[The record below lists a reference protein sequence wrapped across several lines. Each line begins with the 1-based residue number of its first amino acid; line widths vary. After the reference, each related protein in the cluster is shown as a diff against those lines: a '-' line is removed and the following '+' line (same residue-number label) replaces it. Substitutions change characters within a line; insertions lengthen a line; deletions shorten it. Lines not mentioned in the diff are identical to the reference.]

1 MIRLSAFADEISQ
14 DPLEQID
21 VLTRHGIRHIEF
33 RAIHGTNVLDLDDEQ
48 HKAYRGLL
56 RARGFGL
63 SALGSPIGKIRI
75 TESFDNHLLRFGR
88 ALDLAD
94 YYETP
99 RIRVF
104 SFYIPPG
111 DDPAVY
117 REEVIA
123 RMKELARRAESR
135 GVTLLLENEKGIYG
149 DTAQRVSDLLESV
162 DSPVL
167 AHAFDPAN
175 YVEVGQDIDQ
185 AWSLLHARVR
195 HFHVKDYN
203 ARTHRNV
210 PAGAGDGQIPSLMER
225 AVEGGYDGF
234 VVLEPHLVV
243 AELSFGFTGPERF
256 ADAAK
261 ALKNILDQRAIA
273 YA

>member
-48 HKAYRGLL
+48 HEAYRGLL

-94 YYETP
+94 FYETP

-162 DSPVL
+162 DSPAL

-203 ARTHRNV
+203 AKTHRNV

-261 ALKNILDQRAIA
+261 ALKNILDQLAIA

>member
-21 VLTRHGIRHIEF
+21 VLTRHGIRHIEL

-48 HKAYRGLL
+48 HEAYRGLL

-94 YYETP
+94 FYETP

-117 REEVIA
+117 REAVIA

-149 DTAQRVSDLLESV
+149 DTAQRVGDLLESV
-162 DSPVL
+162 DSPAL

-203 ARTHRNV
+203 AKTHCNV
-210 PAGAGDGQIPSLMER
+210 PAGAGDGRIPSLMER
-225 AVEGGYDGF
+225 AVESGYNGF
-234 VVLEPHLVV
+234 AVLEPHLVV

-261 ALKNILDQRAIA
+261 ALKNILDQLAIA